1 MPANTGTNPKP
12 IFEPE
17 SVEQLLRGWLLHA
30 HKGRQRHDEAARRC
44 DRTRRWLGGMATV
57 FSAIVG
63 TTIFAALEKQLADSS
78 PGISG
83 FGLKAAIVA
92 VAILSAILTGLST
105 FLNPAER
112 TEKHRSAGV
121 HYKKMIRELERILSQ
136 PVADL
141 TREDPSVTR
150 IQQQLDEPE
159 ESAPAVPE
167 DIYHQIEDQWNEHGV
182 ELVETAENLYRSG
195 GSALLRP

>member
-1 MPANTGTNPKP
+1 M
-12 IFEPE
+12 
-17 SVEQLLRGWLLHA
+17 
-30 HKGRQRHDEAARRC
+30 
-44 DRTRRWLGGMATV
+44 
-57 FSAIVG
+57 
-63 TTIFAALEKQLADSS
+63 ADSS
-78 PGISG
+78 FGISG
-83 FGLKAAIVA
+83 SGLKTAIVA
-92 VAILSAILTGLST
+92 TAILSAILTGLST
-105 FLNPAER
+105 FLNLAER

-150 IQQQLDEPE
+150 IQQQLDELE
-159 ESAPAVPE
+159 ESAPVVPE

-182 ELVETAENLYRSG
+182 ELVETAANLYRSG